1 MKKMFSQLLGWLS
14 NTTKAIMACLPGIVA
29 EVEQAAK
36 DGKITPEERKQI
48 AMDSV
53 QAVCDKMNFK
63 LNFIS
68 RWAISWAIDELCKKI
83 PPASINVPD
92 VVNKTIAERGVA
104 INIPVSANSNTGDL
118 NEKSKES

>member
-36 DGKITPEERKQI
+36 SGTITPAQQKQI

-63 LNFIS
+63 LNWVS
-68 RWAISWAIDELCKKI
+68 RLAISWAIDEAAKKWPPKSIDI
-83 PPASINVPD
+83 PDIVTKAITAQTG
-92 VVNKTIAERGVA
+92 VVNET
-104 INIPVSANSNTGDL
+104 
-118 NEKSKES
+118 